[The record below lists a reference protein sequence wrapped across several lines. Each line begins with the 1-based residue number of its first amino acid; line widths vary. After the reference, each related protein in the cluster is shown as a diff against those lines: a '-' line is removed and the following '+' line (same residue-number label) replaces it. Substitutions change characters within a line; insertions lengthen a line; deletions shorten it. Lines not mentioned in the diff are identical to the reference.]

1 MHGFN
6 SDFYT
11 FAASVIPVVFFALM
25 LPGCILARYARWVK
39 QWRSRRA
46 RPIVTADK
54 ISARR
59 LWLVLRSYDLLML
72 PVMATIY
79 FTLEGEL
86 RSINALSDQH
96 ASASDQHWVTISL
109 IGLVVIAVAC
119 TMAAISQ
126 SWAADIGTS
135 RKSDG

>member
-46 RPIVTADK
+46 RPIVTAEK
-54 ISARR
+54 ISMPR

-72 PVMATIY
+72 PVMASIY

-86 RSINALSDQH
+86 RSIKVLSAQH
-96 ASASDQHWVTISL
+96 ASASDHHWVTISL
-109 IGLVVIAVAC
+109 IGLVIIAVAC
-119 TMAAISQ
+119 SMIAISQ
-126 SWAADIGTS
+126 SWAADIGIS
-135 RKSDG
+135 RDGAG